1 MDLWPAGEGADSQ
14 VRRALRHPE
23 GPRGGCWGGGDAPA
37 KVRKPEKQE
46 FVLTQSM
53 LIDMYERPAGDT
65 LDVQDE
71 ELDVS
76 MKGIALRVGKLLG
89 YMVLSFVVIWGIGYW
104 TFYVGPWSRAG
115 DIQAPLF

>member
-1 MDLWPAGEGADSQ
+1 M
-14 VRRALRHPE
+14 RRSPPKNE
-23 GPRGGCWGGGDAPA
+23 CTQGGGDAPA

-53 LIDMYERPAGDT
+53 LVDMYERPAGDT